1 MTEAAINAEID
12 RELEISQGSWGG
24 NTFGAKSREGSY
36 GDALRIATSTVLRKT
51 LPDRLA
57 IFLVTFSLCI
67 TLMWICFLAWVA
79 IQLWQEW

>member
-36 GDALRIATSTVLRKT
+36 GGTRCGSQRQLCCAKHYPTGSR
-51 LPDRLA
+51 
-57 IFLVTFSLCI
+57 FS
-67 TLMWICFLAWVA
+67 W
-79 IQLWQEW
+79 